1 MHKVN
6 IFHLYTSYRFL
17 NISCENC
24 KLQSQCD
31 GISHKS
37 EACKVV
43 SYSDRLLSFLVRG
56 HILSFSSDDFY
67 VLAETPNAKQKLKRI
82 LKSIQ
87 KKYMSEQHVRQ

>member
-24 KLQSQCD
+24 KLQSQCETTVR
-31 GISHKS
+31 KR
-37 EACKVV
+37 EYCKVGTYADKLLTHLISGHV
-43 SYSDRLLSFLVRG
+43 SSFA
-56 HILSFSSDDFY
+56 SDDFY
-67 VLAETPNAKQKLKRI
+67 VHASNRKEGKKLGRI

-87 KKYMSEQHVRQ
+87 KKYMLEQHVRE